1 MPIVRIELFPGR
13 SHDLKMEIATAITQM
28 LEEKA
33 GVHPNGTTV
42 IFSEIAPSDW
52 VVAGKPYAVPPK
64 ERDEPTP

>member
-1 MPIVRIELFPGR
+1 
-13 SHDLKMEIATAITQM
+13 MEIATAITQM